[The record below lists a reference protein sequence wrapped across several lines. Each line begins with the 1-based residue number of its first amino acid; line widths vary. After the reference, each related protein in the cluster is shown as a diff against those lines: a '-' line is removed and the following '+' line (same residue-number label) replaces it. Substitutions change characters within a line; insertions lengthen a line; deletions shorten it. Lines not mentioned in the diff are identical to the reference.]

1 MNLMELRHE
10 VLLQLCCHALDWV
23 NSAYPLSSNC
33 ISNSL
38 NEPLKDVR
46 RVLQILKTEG
56 YIESCK
62 VCYVGEE
69 RNCLMN
75 GWKITNNAMSTEEY
89 KIACQKEEEYL
100 EEIGLK

>member
-1 MNLMELRHE
+1 MDLEKLKRN
-10 VLLQLCCHALDWV
+10 VLLELCCHALDWMYSV
-23 NSAYPLSSNC
+23 YPLSSNC
-33 ISNSL
+33 ISNSI

-75 GWKITNNAMSTEEY
+75 GWRITNNAVSTEEY

-100 EEIGLK
+100 EKMLLK